1 MTTNVIKK
9 DWFNPITA
17 SVLVILV
24 AISLALRV
32 SQVVNDAL
40 FVVLLILSVLIAAS
54 IRVADQW
61 EKAVVLRMG
70 KFKGLK
76 GPGPFMIIP
85 IIDTVSN
92 YIDQRVRA
100 LEPAH
105 LGQQLYSSYPVLK
118 VYLRREDYRVL
129 VADISNLK

>member
-1 MTTNVIKK
+1 MTTNVIRKN
-9 DWFNPITA
+9 WINPITA
-17 SVLVILV
+17 SVLIIFM

-32 SQVVNDAL
+32 SQVINDVL
-40 FVVLLILSVLIAAS
+40 FVLLVILSILISAS
-54 IRVADQW
+54 IHVADQW

-92 YIDQRVRA
+92 YIDQRVRVSA
-100 LEPAH
+100 F
-105 LGQQLYSSYPVLK
+105 K
-118 VYLRREDYRVL
+118 
-129 VADISNLK
+129 ADANQGYCTS